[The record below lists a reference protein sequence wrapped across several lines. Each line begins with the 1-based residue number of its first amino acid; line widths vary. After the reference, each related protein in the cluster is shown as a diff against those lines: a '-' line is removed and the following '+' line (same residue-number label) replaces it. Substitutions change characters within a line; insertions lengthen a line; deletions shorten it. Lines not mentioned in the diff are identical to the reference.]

1 MNFKNILIT
10 LYLCFVTLNAFSQTT
25 NGNDLLKKVDAQVNF
40 SSVDVSAQY
49 SIKTDTP
56 GAGSSS
62 TVVVMFRRDRTNE
75 FLVIV
80 LDPKENRGKAFL
92 QTGGNLELFDPT
104 NKTFVFTDA
113 SARFENSNVQTAD
126 FSRSN
131 YSKDYSATLTGSE
144 SLGKFKCN
152 VLELKAKN
160 NNVIYPKVKLWVSE
174 DNLIRKIED
183 YSLSNELIRT
193 STIPNYQL
201 VGTRWLPKNLSIYNH
216 NKQFKINGKI
226 ELEKTSVIV
235 TDPSLKA
242 VDNIYFT
249 KEYLNTIRKN

>member
-1 MNFKNILIT
+1 MKYNKLLLLICVSIFS
-10 LYLCFVTLNAFSQTT
+10 LSLFSQTKD
-25 NGNDLLKKVDAQVNF
+25 GIEFLKKVDTQVNF

-80 LDPKENRGKAFL
+80 LDPKENRGKGYL
-92 QTGGNLELFDPT
+92 KTGGNLELYDPT
-104 NKTFVFTDA
+104 NKSFVFTDA
-113 SARFENSNVQTAD
+113 SARFENSNIQTAD

-131 YSKDYSATLTGSE
+131 YSKDYSATQMGSE
-144 SLGKFKCN
+144 TLGKNKCTI
-152 VLELKAKN
+152 LELKAKN
-160 NNVIYPKVKLWVSE
+160 NTVIYPKVKLWVSE

-193 STIPNYQL
+193 SNIPSYQL
-201 VGTRWLPKNLSIYNH
+201 VGTRWLPKNISIYNH

-226 ELEKTSVIV
+226 ELEKTSVLI
-235 TDPSLKA
+235 TEPSLKA

-249 KEYLNTIRKN
+249 KEYLSTIRKN